1 MLCVSL
7 TSGCT
12 KSEPKELIRIA
23 DFTERETKIKEITN
37 EKNISQ
43 MNWVI
48 EKVIWKE
55 DIFRP
60 KGKKEYSFWLE
71 EVGGKERI
79 TNYDVW
85 FEDRQTIIFDK
96 TNGKYGVIDNNRGA
110 LIIKQMLTK

>member
-1 MLCVSL
+1 LLCVSL

-60 KGKKEYSFWLE
+60 EGKKEYSFWLE

-96 TNGKYGVIDNNRGA
+96 TNGKYGVIDNNRGV